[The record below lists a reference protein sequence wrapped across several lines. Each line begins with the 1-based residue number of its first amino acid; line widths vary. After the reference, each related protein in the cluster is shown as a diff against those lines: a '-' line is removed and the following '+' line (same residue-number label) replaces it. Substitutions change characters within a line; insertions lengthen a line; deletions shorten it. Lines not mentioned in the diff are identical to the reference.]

1 MKFLLIILLLTT
13 SFFTNAKSVWRRD
26 FLALEEKVKVLEKK
40 VADLEKTILAM
51 RKAASNQKD
60 KTTGLRVKDY
70 QGTTKAVGVSRGVAS
85 PGPSLTK
92 EQTQQ
97 IQNTIEQYKKNKA
110 ESDKILDQIMNE
122 DF

>member
-1 MKFLLIILLLTT
+1 MKMIFVLSIGLLNSSL
-13 SFFTNAKSVWRRD
+13 FAKTVNMRKID
-26 FLALEEKVKVLEKK
+26 
-40 VADLEKTILAM
+40 DLEKRVAM
-51 RKAASNQKD
+51 LEKRMD
-60 KTTGLRVKDY
+60 KLENSSSATDQTTGLKVKDY
-70 QGTTKAVGVSRGVAS
+70 QGTTKALSIGRGVAS